1 MITMKKKKT
10 YKNSEWQQIASHLSG
25 EKNNKSEIL
34 TSFLDDRGMKI
45 KNYWKNMRN
54 SQGEE
59 KVNVDK
65 AWGHLINRLEKDK
78 LIRSNREV
86 EFKPTYLLRIA
97 AAVIILT
104 ILTFSGKYIISNHLL
119 SLKNVVATSSFEKNR
134 IIELS
139 DGSFITLNRDSQVSF
154 PAKFS
159 SRRRKV
165 KLTGEAFFEIS
176 SDANRPFIIDAGN
189 GKVTVL
195 GTSFNVITD
204 NSNNEVEVLVASGR
218 VLVESED
225 GARSLTLEPGELGV
239 INNNTS
245 LSVVN
250 TDINYLAWNTE
261 ILTYDGTRLE
271 DVFNDL
277 QRAYNISVEVYNNDI
292 LNRQLTSVFNNES
305 AETII
310 RTICLSLNLKFEKKD
325 EIYYLSNL

>member
-1 MITMKKKKT
+1 MKKKKI
-10 YKNSEWQQIASHLSG
+10 YKNNEWQQIASHLSG
-25 EKNNKSEIL
+25 ENENKSETIA
-34 TSFLDDRGMKI
+34 SFLDKKGLEI
-45 KNYWKNMRN
+45 KNYWKNMKN
-54 SQGEE
+54 SRGKE

-65 AWGHLINRLEKDK
+65 AWQHLLNRLEKDK
-78 LIRSNREV
+78 LIKSKKEV
-86 EFKPTYLLRIA
+86 FFKPAYLLRIA
-97 AAVIILT
+97 AAVIILAT
-104 ILTFSGKYIISNHLL
+104 LTFTGKYIISNHFLP
-119 SLKNVVATSSFEKNR
+119 SKSVVATSSFEKNR

-139 DGSFITLNRDSQVSF
+139 DGSFITLNRDSKVSF
-154 PAKFS
+154 PDKFN

-176 SDANRPFIIDAGN
+176 PDFDRPFIIDAGN

-204 NSNNEVEVLVASGR
+204 NGKNEVEVLVASGR
-218 VLVESED
+218 VTVVSED

-245 LSVVN
+245 SSMVN

-261 ILTYDGTRLE
+261 ILTYEGTRLE
-271 DVFNDL
+271 DVFSDL
-277 QRAYNISVEVYNNDI
+277 QRVYNISVEVDNNDI

-310 RTICLSLNLKFEKKD
+310 RTICLSFNLKFEKKD
-325 EIYYLSNL
+325 GIYYLSNL

>member
-1 MITMKKKKT
+1 MKKKKP

-25 EKNNKSEIL
+25 ENDNKSETIE
-34 TSFLDDRGMKI
+34 SFLDDRGKEI
-45 KNYWKNMRN
+45 KNYWKNIKN

-65 AWGHLINRLEKDK
+65 AWEHLKNRLEKDK
-78 LIRSNREV
+78 LIRSSKEV
-86 EFKPTYLLRIA
+86 TFKSAYLLRIA

-104 ILTFSGKYIISNHLL
+104 TLTFTGKYIISNHFL
-119 SLKNVVATSSFEKNR
+119 SSKSVVATSSFEKNR

-139 DGSFITLNRDSQVSF
+139 DGSFISLNRDSKISF
-154 PAKFS
+154 PDKFNN
-159 SRRRKV
+159 RRRKV
-165 KLTGEAFFEIS
+165 KLLGEAFFEIS

-218 VLVESED
+218 VLVESKD

-245 LSVVN
+245 SSMVN

-261 ILTYDGTRLE
+261 ILTYKGTRLE
-271 DVFNDL
+271 IVFSDL
-277 QRAYNISVEVYNNDI
+277 LRVYNISVEVYNNDI

-310 RTICLSLNLKFEKKD
+310 RTICLSFNLKFEEKD